1 MYSSAGKGFAI
12 LVPILSYLS
21 HSTAWASNEV
31 TSNNMPLAVALT
43 QVSKDKQA
51 LLKQNSKINFAA
63 QPAQCVTLRQGRD
76 CFATIQLTWQS
87 ENSQSICLYQ
97 QGKEQALKCWQG
109 LTRAQYALEFES
121 NESVIYQL
129 RAPKNSQVIAE
140 TDITVSW
147 LHKRT
152 SRKRRWRL
160 F

>member
-1 MYSSAGKGFAI
+1 MYSNAGKGFAL
-12 LVPILSYLS
+12 LVPILAYLS
-21 HSTAWASNEV
+21 HNAAWANSSV
-31 TSNNMPLAVALT
+31 QSDNMPLAVALA
-43 QVSKDKQA
+43 QVSKDEQA
-51 LLKQNSKINFAA
+51 KLNQARKITFGA

-87 ENSQSICLYQ
+87 ESNQNICLYQ
-97 QGKEQALKCWQG
+97 QGNAQAIKCWQG
-109 LTRAQYALEFES
+109 LKTAQYALEFES

-129 RAPKNSQVIAE
+129 RTPKSSQVIAE

>member
-1 MYSSAGKGFAI
+1 MYSSAGKGFALLI
-12 LVPILSYLS
+12 PIFAYLS
-21 HSTAWASNEV
+21 HSTVWANSQV
-31 TSNNMPLAVALT
+31 QTDNMPLAAALA

-51 LLKQNSKINFAA
+51 KLNDVSKVNFVA

-76 CFATIQLTWQS
+76 CFASIQLTWQS

-129 RAPKNSQVIAE
+129 RTPTNSQVIAE